1 MGEKLKLS
9 AKSVVLADGENE
21 VIFEELANAQREEYA
36 KKIMEQAGNILSRYL
51 SENPKEAENL

>member
-1 MGEKLKLS
+1 MREKLKLS
-9 AKSVVLADGENE
+9 AKSVVLADGEE
-21 VIFEELANAQREEYA
+21 KIFEELANAQREEYA

>member
-9 AKSVVLADGENE
+9 AKSVVLADGEE
-21 VIFEELANAQREEYA
+21 KIFEELANAQREEYA